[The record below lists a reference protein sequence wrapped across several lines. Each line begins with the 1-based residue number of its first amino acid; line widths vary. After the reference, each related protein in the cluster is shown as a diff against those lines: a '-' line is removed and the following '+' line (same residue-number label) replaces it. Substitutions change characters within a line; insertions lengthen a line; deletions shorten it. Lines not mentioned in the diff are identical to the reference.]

1 MERALSFSSQGEKAP
16 LSVSGEHTVIG
27 RSGDADAQI
36 EDPSISRR
44 HAELTQTQ
52 TGWTLVDLGSS
63 RGTYLN
69 NLRGKMREI
78 SDNFPLRIRMQLL
91 EVDLQEVHAG
101 DSEGATRTPPH
112 GRHCKDHSI
121 GLPL

>member
-1 MERALSFSSQGEKAP
+1 MRELYKPYQFLLTEDARAEEFAEDTTK
-16 LSVSGEHTVIG
+16 T
-27 RSGDADAQI
+27 I
-36 EDPSISRR
+36 EDYR
-44 HAELTQTQ
+44 AYLT
-52 TGWTLVDLGSS
+52 
-63 RGTYLN
+63 
-69 NLRGKMREI
+69 NLRDKMREI
-78 SDNFPLRIRMQLL
+78 SETFPIRIRMQLL

>member
-1 MERALSFSSQGEKAP
+1 MERTLSFSLQGEKAP
-16 LSVSGEHTVIG
+16 LSVSGERAVIG

-78 SDNFPLRIRMQLL
+78 SDNFPLRIRMQN
-91 EVDLQEVHAG
+91 
-101 DSEGATRTPPH
+101 ATNSVCL
-112 GRHCKDHSI
+112 GQI
-121 GLPL
+121 M